1 MGGAAVTDATQIA
14 QVARVRKQVT
24 QDFMGRR
31 NVVACGVGYKIKG
44 EQQTD
49 IPSVVVSVIR
59 KEPPEDLSPEDLIPK
74 TVNEVPTDV
83 IETGAIVAYGLDR
96 RIAMRPVRPGVSIG
110 HQNGSGGT
118 LSCIVRRGAEYFM
131 LSNNHVLALI
141 NEAKPGDPILQPAP
155 ADGGTAL
162 DIVGQLA
169 EFIPIRFLG
178 EDSVADLLPETQ
190 QDARGCLA
198 SISSILAQLLRDLKG
213 LQRPTTAGPA
223 PIKPLE
229 VFNYVDA
236 ALASPIDFA
245 LLDPDIVDLGG
256 PPTGIALP
264 RLGMP
269 VIKSGRTSA
278 LTQGIITQLDVTVDV
293 QYNSRIARFV
303 DQIMVTPLSQPGDS
317 GSLVLDYER
326 RAVGL
331 LFSGS
336 AHVSVVN
343 PIEAVL
349 AALHVELV
357 TES

>member
-1 MGGAAVTDATQIA
+1 VTDSTQMA
-14 QVARVRKQVT
+14 QVARVRREVT
-24 QDFMGRR
+24 PDFMARR

-49 IPSVVVSVIR
+49 IPSVVVSVTR
-59 KEPPEDLSPEDLIPK
+59 KEPPENLSPEDLIPK
-74 TVNEVPTDV
+74 TVNEIPTDV
-83 IETGAIVAYGLDR
+83 IETGTIVAYGLNR
-96 RIAMRPVRPGVSIG
+96 RIAMRPVRPGASIG
-110 HQNGSGGT
+110 HLNGSGGT
-118 LSCIVRRGAEYFM
+118 LGCIVRRGADYFM
-131 LSNNHVLALI
+131 LSNNHVLALV
-141 NEAKPGDPILQPAP
+141 NKAKPGDPIVQPAS

-169 EFIPIRFLG
+169 EFISIRFLDEG
-178 EDSVADLLPETQ
+178 SATSSLPEVQQ
-190 QDARGCLA
+190 QDTRGCLA
-198 SISSILAQLLRDLKG
+198 SVSSILAQLLRDIKG

-223 PIKPLE
+223 PIKPLPAA
-229 VFNYVDA
+229 NYVDA
-236 ALASPIDFA
+236 ALASPIDPA
-245 LLDPDIVDLGG
+245 LLDPDIIDLGG
-256 PPTGIALP
+256 PPAGIVLP

-293 QYNSRIARFV
+293 RYGNRIARFV
-303 DQIMVTPLSQPGDS
+303 DQFIVTPFSQPGDS

-349 AALHVELV
+349 AALQAELV

>member
-1 MGGAAVTDATQIA
+1 MTDSTQIA
-14 QVARVRKQVT
+14 QVARVRKEVT
-24 QDFMGRR
+24 PDFMARR

-83 IETGAIVAYGLDR
+83 IETGTIVAYGLNR
-96 RIAMRPVRPGVSIG
+96 RIAMRPVRPGASIG
-110 HQNGSGGT
+110 HLNGSGGT
-118 LSCIVRRGAEYFM
+118 LSCIVRRGADYFM
-131 LSNNHVLALI
+131 LSNNHVLALV
-141 NEAKPGDPILQPAP
+141 NEAKPGDPILQPAS

-162 DIVGQLA
+162 DIVGQLT
-169 EFIPIRFLG
+169 EFIPIRFLDEG
-178 EDSVADLLPETQ
+178 NTASSLPEAQ
-190 QDARGCLA
+190 QNTRGCLA
-198 SISSILAQLLRDLKG
+198 SVSSILAQLLHDIKG

-223 PIKPLE
+223 PIKPLPAA
-229 VFNYVDA
+229 NYVDA
-236 ALASPIDFA
+236 ALASPIDPA
-245 LLDPDIVDLGG
+245 LLDPDIIDLGG
-256 PPTGIALP
+256 PPTGIVLP

-293 QYNSRIARFV
+293 RYGGRVARFV
-303 DQIMVTPLSQPGDS
+303 DQIMVTPFSQPGDS

-349 AALHVELV
+349 AALHAELV

>member
-1 MGGAAVTDATQIA
+1 MIDSTQIA
-14 QVARVRKQVT
+14 QVARVRKEVT
-24 QDFMGRR
+24 QDFMARR

-44 EQQTD
+44 DQQTD
-49 IPSVVVSVIR
+49 IPSVVVSVTR
-59 KEPPEDLSPEDLIPK
+59 KEPPEDLTPEDLIPK

-83 IETGAIVAYGLDR
+83 VETGEIVAYGLNR

-131 LSNNHVLALI
+131 LSNNHVLALL

-169 EFIPIRFLG
+169 EFVPLHFLD
-178 EDSVADLLPETQ
+178 EAEASASLPEAQ
-190 QDARGCLA
+190 QEARGCLT
-198 SISSILAQLLRDLKG
+198 SVSSILAQLLRDIKG
-213 LQRPTTAGPA
+213 LQRPTTTGPA

-229 VFNYVDA
+229 ASNYVDA

-245 LLDPDIVDLGG
+245 LLDPDIVDLVG
-256 PPTGIALP
+256 PPAGIALP

-269 VIKSGRTSA
+269 VIKSGRTTA

-293 QYNSRIARFV
+293 RYGNRVARFV
-303 DQIMVTPLSQPGDS
+303 DQIAVTPFSQPGDS

-336 AHVSVVN
+336 ERISVVN

-349 AALHVELV
+349 SALHVELV
-357 TES
+357 TEG